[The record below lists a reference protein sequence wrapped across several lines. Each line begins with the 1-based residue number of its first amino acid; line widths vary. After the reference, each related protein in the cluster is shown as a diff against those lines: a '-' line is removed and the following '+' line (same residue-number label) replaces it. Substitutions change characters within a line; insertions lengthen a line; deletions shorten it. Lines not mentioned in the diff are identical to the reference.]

1 MKTKAISSFFVLFAL
16 VAGIVAITPAAFAD
30 HPEVTIVPDEGSS
43 SPNDDC
49 TEVEYGCYTPG
60 TATVDVGGVV
70 IFSNTDNGIHTY
82 TSGELTDD
90 DAGSEFDTGMLQQN
104 QSFEHTPENVGEFP
118 YFCQLHP
125 WMQGMLIVQ
134 EVEASGDKDGEHSGD
149 KDGEHSGD
157 KDGEHSGDKDGEMH
171 MPEGDAVATGML
183 SEGTAVEIYTS
194 VPTVDEWLGI
204 TVMFT
209 DSQHVNYDITVTQN
223 GETVLEDIGKHSH
236 DGIGMHTSPAALS
249 SSDPVDITITF
260 QGYGVDDP
268 KTGPIGEEV
277 VFSNVVPEFGTI
289 AMMVLAVAIISIV
302 AVTAK
307 SRVVPRF

>member
-16 VAGIVAITPAAFAD
+16 VAGIGALAPAAFAD
-30 HPEVTIVPDEGSS
+30 HSEVTIVPDAGSS
-43 SPNDDC
+43 SPSDNC
-49 TEVEYGCYTPG
+49 TEVEYGCYIPG

-82 TSGELTDD
+82 TSGNLSDD
-90 DAGSEFDTGMLQQN
+90 DAGSEFDTGMLQQD
-104 QSFEHTPENVGEFP
+104 QSFEFTPENVGEFP

-134 EVEASGDKDGEHSGD
+134 EAGAKGDDKGD
-149 KDGEHSGD
+149 V
-157 KDGEHSGDKDGEMH
+157 
-171 MPEGDAVATGML
+171 VATGML
-183 SEGTAVEIYTS
+183 SDGTTIEIYTS
-194 VPTVDEWLGI
+194 VPTAEEWLGTTI
-204 TVMFT
+204 VFT
-209 DSQHVNYDITVTQN
+209 DSEHVNYDISITQN
-223 GETVLEDIGKHSH
+223 GETVLSDMGKHSH
-236 DGIGMHTSPAALS
+236 DGIGIHSSPEALS
-249 SSDPVDITITF
+249 SSDPIDIKITF

-289 AMMVLAVAIISIV
+289 AMMILAVAIISIV

>member
-16 VAGIVAITPAAFAD
+16 VAGIGALAPAAAAD
-30 HPEVTIVPDEGSS
+30 HPEVTIVPAAGSS
-43 SPNDDC
+43 VPGC
-49 TEVEYGCYTPG
+49 EETEDGCYIPS

-82 TSGELTDD
+82 TSGSLSDD
-90 DAGSEFDTGMLQQN
+90 DAGSEFDTGMLQPD
-104 QSFEHTPENVGEFP
+104 QSYEYTPENVGEFP
-118 YFCQLHP
+118 YFCMLHP
-125 WMQGMLIVQ
+125 WMQGVLIVQ
-134 EVEASGDKDGEHSGD
+134 EAEAEEDPMDDHGDDKGD
-149 KDGEHSGD
+149 D
-157 KDGEHSGDKDGEMH
+157 MQ
-171 MPEGDAVATGML
+171 MPQGDASATGML
-183 SEGTAVEIYTS
+183 SDGTTVEIYTS
-194 VPTVDEWLGI
+194 VPTAEEWLGT

-209 DSQHVNYDITVTQN
+209 DSEHVNYDITVTQN

-236 DGIGMHTSPAALS
+236 DGIGIHSSQTALS
-249 SSDPVDITITF
+249 SSDPVDINITF

-268 KTGPIGEEV
+268 KTGPIGDEV